1 MKIVLGIGT
10 VLMFAMFIAAPARAQ
25 VLIETGRILSP
36 KTKDLGEIIDKA
48 AKGPKAAGTAQPR
61 VETPAPGKSSAATS
75 RPTALPDTFASDT
88 EPPESILDI
97 NAEVLTRFSVALA
110 AEGTKRDEGGTP
122 LTRAKYDAI
131 GAEAGGFTPRQYFVL
146 KARVRPFCDAVVAG
160 QAPPNDL
167 RFSYMPTESMAI
179 KPRCTALAPALKKI
193 Q

>member
-1 MKIVLGIGT
+1 MKIQLRIGT

-25 VLIETGRILSP
+25 ILIETAKILTP

-48 AKGPKAAGTAQPR
+48 TKGPKAAAQPR
-61 VETPAPGKSSAATS
+61 VETPASGRPSATAS
-75 RPTALPDTFASDT
+75 RPTALPDTFSSDT

-97 NAEVLTRFSVALA
+97 NAEVLTRFSAALA
-110 AEGTKRDEGGTP
+110 AEGTKRDEGGTA
-122 LTRAKYDAI
+122 LTRGKYDAI
-131 GAEAGGFTPRQYFVL
+131 GAEAGGFTSRQYFVL

-179 KPRCTALAPALKKI
+179 KPRCAALAPALKKV